1 MVCDM
6 FFHYTTGRL
15 LLSGKCDMIPETSH
29 SGNTYNCFHLLS
41 ITRINRITFLAIA
54 RKVIRNEEEL
64 CQNYIFQKIFS
75 GVRPPLLIRWKE
87 IPITIG
93 ASGKR
98 RMLLVSHGKLSQYSA
113 MYQDGKNVSV
123 QKPPTRRTIS
133 PVPPLII
140 TIATSKISTLPN
152 RSATTLTVFPS
163 NGRASNPRK
172 ENSMKQLSNITG
184 RFFWRSAHAALNRY

>member
-41 ITRINRITFLAIA
+41 ITRIHRITFLAIA

-75 GVRPPLLIRWKE
+75 GVRPHLLTKSKATIT
-87 IPITIG
+87 TIG

-98 RMLLVSHGKLSQYSA
+98 RMFLVSHGKLSQYSA

-140 TIATSKISTLPN
+140 TIAMNRISTLPN

-172 ENSMKQLSNITG
+172 GSSMRKPSSITALS
-184 RFFWRSAHAALNRY
+184 FWRSGNAV